1 MSSPKGNVVFV
12 LLLVQ
17 AATILLATVGE
28 LLFMSGLFFYALVP
42 LARAVL
48 LITFGSLAL
57 RGHRGALIGLV
68 VLEALSLLGFVLS
81 VGVGLL
87 PTLDFTPTLTGLFTT
102 GFLPIV
108 VIVYCAQ
115 MLTRPKSKTVGVAA

>member
-1 MSSPKGNVVFV
+1 MSTPKGNVVFV

-28 LLFMSGLFFYALVP
+28 LLFMSGLFFYALMP
-42 LARAVL
+42 LARVTL
-48 LITFGSLAL
+48 LITFGALAL
-57 RGHRGALIGLV
+57 RGHRGALIGLI
-68 VLEALSLLGFVLS
+68 VLEALSLLGFLLS
-81 VGVGLL
+81 VAVGLL
-87 PTLDFTPTLTGLFTT
+87 PALDFTPTLTGLFTT

-115 MLTRPKSKTVGVAA
+115 LLTRPRPKPAVAA